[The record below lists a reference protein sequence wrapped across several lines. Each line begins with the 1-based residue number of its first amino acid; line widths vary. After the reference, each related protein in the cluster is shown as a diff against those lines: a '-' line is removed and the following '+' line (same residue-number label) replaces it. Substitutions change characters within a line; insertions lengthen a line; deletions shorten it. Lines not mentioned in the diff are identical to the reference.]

1 MQVHKN
7 HIPELLKDDLSR
19 SLKLGTHI
27 LDFCLQTSI
36 CTGLNFTD
44 MQVYVLIRTYK
55 HDILGTEYWKDT
67 VEGLYFPCFI

>member
-19 SLKLGTHI
+19 SLELGTHI

-36 CTGLNFTD
+36 CIELDFVD
-44 MQVYVLIRTYK
+44 MQVQVLRNSYK
-55 HDILGTEYWKDT
+55 HDILGREDWKDM
-67 VEGLYFPCFI
+67 L

>member
-27 LDFCLQTSI
+27 LHFCLQTSI
-36 CTGLNFTD
+36 CIELDFVD
-44 MQVYVLIRTYK
+44 MHVQVLIRAYK
-55 HDILGTEYWKDT
+55 HDILGTEDWKDM
-67 VEGLYFPCFI
+67 L